1 MSENAYN
8 TLVKGLKEMGVVY
21 KENADISKLS
31 TILTGKR
38 ARLMIE
44 PKTCE
49 EAQNALNLT
58 RNEGLSYYA
67 LGGGSNTLFCA
78 DDLKTVLI
86 SLKGL
91 RGICESGDQIEVACG
106 ESAGEVIRRL
116 KKSRRSAIESF
127 VGVPCRIGGM
137 TAMNF
142 GCYGKEMKDFV
153 LEVLAITENGVERIK
168 ASDCRF
174 SYRTSRFQ
182 EGDIVLGVLLK
193 TTPCDEVISLASG
206 FYEKRKRT
214 QPLDKPTLGCVFKSE
229 RMPVGMAI
237 ENCGLKGKSVGGA
250 RISPKH
256 CGFIENTGGATSED
270 VLKLM
275 DIVEEKVY
283 NRLAIRLKTE
293 IKRVF

>member
-1 MSENAYN
+1 MRENAYN
-8 TLVKGLKEMGVVY
+8 ILAKGLKETGIAY
-21 KENADISKLS
+21 KENADISRFS

-38 ARLMIE
+38 ARLVIE
-44 PKTCE
+44 PKTYKE
-49 EAQNALNLT
+49 VQNALIFT
-58 RNEGLSYYA
+58 QNEGLSYYA

-78 DDLKTVLI
+78 DMLQAVLI
-86 SLKGL
+86 SLKGV
-91 RGICESGDQIEVACG
+91 RGICEKGDLIEVACG
-106 ESAGEVIRRL
+106 ESAGEVIGLL
-116 KKSRRSAIESF
+116 KKSRISSIEPF

-137 TAMNF
+137 VAMNF
-142 GCYGKEMKDFV
+142 GCYGKEIKDNV
-153 LEVLAITENGVERIK
+153 LTVTAITEKGVERIK

-182 EGDIVLGVLLK
+182 EGDIVLSVELK
-193 TTPCDEVISLASG
+193 TTPCDEIVCRTG
-206 FYEKRKRT
+206 KYYEKRKRT
-214 QPLDKPTLGCVFKSE
+214 QPLDMPTLGCVFKSE
-229 RMPVGMAI
+229 KMPVGMAI
-237 ENCGLKGKSVGGA
+237 ESCGLKGKSVGGA

-293 IKRVF
+293 IRRVF